1 MRFARGLA
9 AVLAA
14 ALAPAALLADS
25 PAAGGAGSPP
35 PRSAAP
41 RALASVRVLYR
52 ITGCRS
58 RGAQAYRDG
67 PRGRAVAIGF
77 DDGPAADTPAF
88 VRMLERSH
96 ARATF
101 FLIGAHLGTSF
112 RATLLRELRDG
123 DSLGDHTFTHP
134 DLLRAAAVRSQ
145 LATTIA
151 AIRSLSGYTPC
162 VFRPPY
168 GAYDGAIV
176 QTAGS
181 LDLATVLWNVD
192 PIDWARPGT
201 QAIEQRVLD
210 HVQPGSIILS
220 HDGGGPREQT
230 LAAYPAIIAGLRGRG
245 YRILRSPNCSAF
257 APCTS
262 PAYACVTVS

>member
-52 ITGCRS
+52 IAGCRS

-101 FLIGAHLGTSF
+101 FLIGAHVGASF
-112 RATLLRELRDG
+112 RPTLLRELRDG
-123 DSLGDHTFTHP
+123 IGIPRPELPRDA
-134 DLLRAAAVRSQ
+134 LLQRA
-145 LATTIA
+145 
-151 AIRSLSGYTPC
+151 P
-162 VFRPPY
+162 
-168 GAYDGAIV
+168 
-176 QTAGS
+176 
-181 LDLATVLWNVD
+181 
-192 PIDWARPGT
+192 
-201 QAIEQRVLD
+201 
-210 HVQPGSIILS
+210 
-220 HDGGGPREQT
+220 
-230 LAAYPAIIAGLRGRG
+230 
-245 YRILRSPNCSAF
+245 
-257 APCTS
+257 
-262 PAYACVTVS
+262 